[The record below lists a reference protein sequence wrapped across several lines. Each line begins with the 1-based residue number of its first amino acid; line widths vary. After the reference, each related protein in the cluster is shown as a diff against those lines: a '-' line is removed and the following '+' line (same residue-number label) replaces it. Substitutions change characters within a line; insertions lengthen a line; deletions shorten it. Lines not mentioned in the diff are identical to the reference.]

1 MTDARPYRVDITV
14 DGHRE
19 SIGSFATAEEGALM
33 YARARRATTK
43 REVEVVRKRA
53 AADELG
59 RERKRR
65 VDEAARQRAEALAE
79 VAHARAQREA
89 ERAAQMA
96 AVETARANKEKARAA
111 ADERRQARQAAAA
124 QVRSQR
130 EALRAARIELLG
142 GDGAAPRRVGR
153 APEAAAR

>member
-19 SIGSFATAEEGALM
+19 SIGCSPPP
-33 YARARRATTK
+33 RRADVRPRRLRLATK

-59 RERKRR
+59 REQRR
-65 VDEAARQRAEALAE
+65 VDEAARQRAG
-79 VAHARAQREA
+79 VGRGGARAGAARA
-89 ERAAQMA
+89 EHAAQMA
-96 AVETARANKEKARAA
+96 AVEAARANKEKARAA

-124 QVRSQR
+124 RVRPAR
-130 EALRAARIELLG
+130 GAAR
-142 GDGAAPRRVGR
+142 GASSCSGTGAPRRVGR